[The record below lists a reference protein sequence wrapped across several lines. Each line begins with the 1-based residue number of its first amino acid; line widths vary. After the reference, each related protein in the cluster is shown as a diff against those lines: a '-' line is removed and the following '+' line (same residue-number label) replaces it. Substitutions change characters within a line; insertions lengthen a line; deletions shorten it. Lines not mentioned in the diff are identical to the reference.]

1 MAYDFF
7 IESQVK
13 TFATFGAFPVTGALK
28 TIYIDESTADA
39 YYWNGASYVQIRTES
54 KYEAIDVLNNTGAS
68 VPKMSVCYIKTS
80 SSSANTPE
88 ILLANATSEATSSK
102 TIGLLMATTAN
113 ATTGKLVTA
122 GEYDKFNTSA
132 YNVGDRLWLGT
143 TNGSITTTPPTQP
156 NHAVFL
162 GIVTRKQSQ
171 NGRILVAIQ
180 NGYELNELHNV
191 LIDTPTNGQALI
203 FDDATDLWK
212 NVSPTIQIDS
222 VLISAGDWAP
232 DAGIYKYTYSDAQI
246 TDTKVVEIIPAND
259 AYSIVQG
266 IEVLP
271 LTESFNGYVEFYCN
285 NLPTE
290 DFYVTILI
298 RI

>member
-1 MAYDFF
+1 MAVTFNVD
-7 IESQVK
+7 SQIQV
-13 TFATFGAFPVTGALK
+13 FATFGAFPVPGTVK

-39 YYWNGASYVQIRTES
+39 YYWDGSSYVQIRTES

-68 VPKMSVCYIKTS
+68 VPKMSVCYLKTS

-102 TIGLLMATTAN
+102 TIGILMATTAN
-113 ATTGKLVTA
+113 GSTDKLITA

-191 LIDTPTNGQALI
+191 LIDSPANGQSLI
-203 FDDATDLWK
+203 FDDSDDLWK
-212 NVSPTIQIDS
+212 NVSPTIEIDP
-222 VLISAGDWAP
+222 VTIVAGDWVA
-232 DAGIYKYTYSDAQI
+232 DSGIFKYTYTDSHI
-246 TDTKVVEIIPAND
+246 TALKVVEIIPANN
-259 AYSIVQG
+259 AFSIVQG

-271 LTESFNGYVEFYCN
+271 LTESFDGYVEFYCN

-290 DFYVTILI
+290 DFNVTILV